1 MNLTMFI
8 CGAVVGGVSYLV
20 LRNGKKKSN
29 NDVYERLKE
38 EEALAKNKRRV
49 QRLEH
54 TVRKHKNK

>member
-20 LRNGKKKSN
+20 LRKGKKTDSEKAW
-29 NDVYERLKE
+29 DELKRQE
-38 EEALAKNKRRV
+38 ELAKNKRHV
-49 QRLEH
+49 QKLEH